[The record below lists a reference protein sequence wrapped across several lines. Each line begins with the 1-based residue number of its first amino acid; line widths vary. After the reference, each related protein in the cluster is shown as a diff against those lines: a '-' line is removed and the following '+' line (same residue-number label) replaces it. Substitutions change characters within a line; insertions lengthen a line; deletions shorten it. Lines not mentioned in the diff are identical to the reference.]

1 MAQDATWQGGQGGRP
16 RLRRRC
22 VRWGPAQ
29 PHGKWRSRSPF
40 FGPCLLW
47 PNGCMDHDATWYAG
61 KPRPRSQC
69 FRWGPSFLYGKGHSS
84 PHISA
89 HVYTVAKR
97 SPISA
102 STAELLLS
110 HLQKDAALW
119 RIGTI
124 MVGGVIAHPFAK
136 MLWIGLM
143 PDVDPHSLE
152 NMHCLMPTPTA
163 RRV

>member
-1 MAQDATWQGGQGGRP
+1 VLDGDHLNPTENGAAAPDFSVHVYCGQTAGWITMPLGTQVSHGP
-16 RLRRRC
+16 GHI
-22 VRWGPAQ
+22 VFDGGPA
-29 PHGKWRSRSPF
+29 PLTERGTAAPTF
-40 FGPCLLW
+40 
-47 PNGCMDHDATWYAG
+47 
-61 KPRPRSQC
+61 RPMS
-69 FRWGPSFLYGKGHSS
+69 
-84 PHISA
+84 
-89 HVYTVAKR
+89 TVAKR